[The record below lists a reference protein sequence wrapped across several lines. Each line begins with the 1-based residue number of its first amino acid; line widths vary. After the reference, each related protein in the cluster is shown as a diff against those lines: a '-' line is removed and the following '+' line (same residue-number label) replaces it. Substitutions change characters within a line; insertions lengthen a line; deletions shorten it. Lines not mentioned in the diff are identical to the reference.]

1 MYERLISLSRENYE
15 VSGHLE
21 QEFIDADRAT
31 RREMVL
37 NFGEFVSKRP
47 ELVNLFFGISLHIQ
61 LLNYLG
67 EDIKVNTGDNNTIN
81 GILIEADE
89 GEIRVENRN
98 GTTDINM
105 NEIFFIEVLNMK
117 EA

>member
-1 MYERLISLSRENYE
+1 MIHRKIGMSKKSTKIHFFTRQLVHVSLLFPNNLI
-15 VSGHLE
+15 
-21 QEFIDADRAT
+21 
-31 RREMVL
+31 
-37 NFGEFVSKRP
+37 K
-47 ELVNLFFGISLHIQ
+47 
-61 LLNYLG
+61 
-67 EDIKVNTGDNNTIN
+67 

>member
-1 MYERLISLSRENYE
+1 MYKRLISLSRKDYE
-15 VSGHLE
+15 IFEHLE

-47 ELVNLFFGISLHIQ
+47 ELVNLFFGISLHLQ
-61 LLNYLG
+61 LLKYLG
-67 EDIKVNTGDNNTIN
+67 KDIKVNTDDDNTIN
-81 GILIEADE
+81 GKLLEADE

-98 GTTDINM
+98 GT
-105 NEIFFIEVLNMK
+105 
-117 EA
+117 